1 MCFPVQP
8 AVVQE
13 SQGRPLSRICRQSR
27 LEKPAGGVRFPV
39 WHTRAIPR
47 ISAQSHK
54 HQFGRSV
61 LCPCRRFR
69 IASAREP
76 VRQFLTPRVWKQ
88 ARQCVAIAGHTV
100 AASDLLG
107 RRSLARTKIHPVHPQ
122 ATENTYRINCTSA
135 RKTGIVMPVRVG
147 LMCRI
152 VTNLLDLGSSSRAQR
167 WRNGTAE
174 AARNNTESR
183 DATGSSR
190 MSRWR
195 RRQGHGTSITRS
207 A

>member
-1 MCFPVQP
+1 MTEMLFSEEIATDKRRNRQ
-8 AVVQE
+8 
-13 SQGRPLSRICRQSR
+13 LS
-27 LEKPAGGVRFPV
+27 GGAAMEIAFFDFFEDNP
-39 WHTRAIPR
+39 TRR
-47 ISAQSHK
+47 
-54 HQFGRSV
+54 
-61 LCPCRRFR
+61 
-69 IASAREP
+69 
-76 VRQFLTPRVWKQ
+76 
-88 ARQCVAIAGHTV
+88 
-100 AASDLLG
+100 
-107 RRSLARTKIHPVHPQ
+107 KIYPFHPQ

-135 RKTGIVMPVRVG
+135 RKTGIVMLARVG

-174 AARNNTESR
+174 AARKNTESR

-195 RRQGHGTSITRS
+195 RRQGRGTSITRS